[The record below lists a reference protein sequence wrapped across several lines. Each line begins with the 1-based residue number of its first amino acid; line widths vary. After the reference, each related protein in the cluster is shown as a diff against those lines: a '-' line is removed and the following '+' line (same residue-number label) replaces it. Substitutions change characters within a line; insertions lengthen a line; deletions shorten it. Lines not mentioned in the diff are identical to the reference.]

1 MTWNLHGGL
10 ADPAWT
16 HTVGTIPEEAR
27 HLLQVTKEPCIRASN
42 KKRIGNRLGDNGHA
56 IQIFVETTGL
66 SVVRDFCGHGIG
78 SSLHE
83 EPQVAHFGSQVRPQ
97 IKRGMVT
104 HG

>member
-1 MTWNLHGGL
+1 MVVLRILPGHIQW
-10 ADPAWT
+10 
-16 HTVGTIPEEAR
+16 VTIPEEAR
-27 HLLQVTKEPCIRASN
+27 HLLQVTKEPCIRVSN

-78 SSLHE
+78 PSLHE
-83 EPQVAHFGSQVRPQ
+83 EPQVAHFGSQVRTQ

>member
-1 MTWNLHGGL
+1 MGFLSFQKLTWNLNGCF

-56 IQIFVETTGL
+56 IQIFVATKVLEISVDTAL
-66 SVVRDFCGHGIG
+66 DLPYMRSPRLRISVVR
-78 SSLHE
+78 
-83 EPQVAHFGSQVRPQ
+83 
-97 IKRGMVT
+97 
-104 HG
+104 